1 MFKEKR
7 EFEVL
12 LNKNIVG
19 DKDILFEDFI
29 HSWLFTVKQPTL
41 KPSSFDRMER
51 VLKEKHVTKLY
62 NLEMKQIDGH
72 LIQTFIINKMKDD
85 GLAYETIK
93 KTCSALGEIFNYA
106 LLREKIDRNPMG
118 KLDYQKSRYLYKKKE
133 DICLNKKEKIN
144 TNMLF

>member
-1 MFKEKR
+1 
-7 EFEVL
+7 
-12 LNKNIVG
+12 
-19 DKDILFEDFI
+19 
-29 HSWLFTVKQPTL
+29 
-41 KPSSFDRMER
+41 MER
-51 VLKEKHVTKLY
+51 VLKEKHVTRLY

-118 KLDYQKSRYLYKKKE
+118 EVRLPKKSLFVQKKE
-133 DICLNKKEKIN
+133 DICLNKKEKN
-144 TNMLF
+144 